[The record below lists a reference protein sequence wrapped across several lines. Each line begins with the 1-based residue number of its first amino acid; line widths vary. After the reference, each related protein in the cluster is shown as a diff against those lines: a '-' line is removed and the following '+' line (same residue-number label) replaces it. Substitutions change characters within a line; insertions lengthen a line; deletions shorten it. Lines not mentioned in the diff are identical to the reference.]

1 MPSIDARDIRN
12 VVLLSHSG
20 AGKTSLSEALLFNSN
35 VITRQGTVED
45 GNTVSDYEPEEVKR
59 GGSIQTTLIAYV
71 CDKSKINFLDTPG
84 YEDFIGEMVSATKVV
99 ESAAILVTAQ
109 SGVDV
114 GTERAWDLSEANGLP
129 RCIVINKMDR
139 ENADFA
145 QTVNTI
151 QSSFGNKCVPFQFP
165 IGSEQSFSA
174 VLDVICPPAT
184 IPSDL
189 QSEFD
194 GFRDRLVEAIAESDD
209 DLADKYLEGE
219 ELSQDEI
226 LIGAREAIRKGNLVP
241 ILATSAT
248 KNIGI
253 KELAEFIQEFMP
265 SPISGIRPT
274 VSDESGN
281 KLSIEVDTGAPM
293 AGLVFKTTADPFV
306 GKLSVFRIYQG
317 TIISNS
323 EIWNSE
329 RKQSERVGQLYL
341 PRGKSQE
348 NVSEVSAG
356 DMGAV
361 GKLSSTV
368 TGDTLCVKE
377 SPMVFDRV
385 QFPVGFYSVAVAP
398 ATKAD
403 LDKMSTSLTRIVEE
417 DPTLHLS
424 RQPDT
429 GEMVLTGFGEAQID
443 VTVDKI
449 KRKFGAELITRLP
462 RVPYRETITRTA
474 QSEYRHKKQSGGH
487 GQYGHV
493 LLRLEPRDRDEGFS
507 FGSEVVGGKVPR
519 EYIPAVEKG
528 VMKTME
534 EGVVAGFP
542 VVDVKAV
549 IYDGSYHDVDSSGMA
564 FEIAGSQA
572 LRSGMLDAS
581 PILLEPIVRLTIH
594 APEAYTGDVMSDLNV
609 KRGRILGMNPQDRYT
624 VIEAEVPHS
633 EVQRYAQDLRSLTQ
647 GRGTYSLEIDHYEPV
662 PQNIE
667 QKVIEDA
674 KRAKEEASA

>member
-71 CDKSKINFLDTPG
+71 CDESKINFLDTPG

-114 GTERAWDLSEANGLP
+114 GTERAWDLSDANGLP

-174 VLDVICPPAT
+174 VLDVISPPGT

-189 QSEFD
+189 QPEFD

-226 LIGAREAIRKGNLVP
+226 LRGAREAIRKGDLVP
-241 ILATSAT
+241 ILTTSAT

-265 SPISGIRPT
+265 SPINGIRPT

-281 KLSIEVDTGAPM
+281 KLSIEVDSGAPV

-306 GKLSVFRIYQG
+306 GKLSVFRVYQG

-348 NVSEVSAG
+348 NVSAVSAG

-493 LLRLEPRDRDEGFS
+493 LLRLEPRDRDEGFA
-507 FGSEVVGGKVPR
+507 FGSEIVGGKVPR

-581 PILLEPIVRLTIH
+581 PILLEPIARLTIN

-609 KRGRILGMNPQDRYT
+609 KRGRILGMNPQDKYT

-667 QKVIEDA
+667 RKVIEDA